1 MVQALALTRR
11 PSAEQEQTWNI
22 RVKRMAGRSP
32 PQRPTACR
40 DGTER
45 LAACLPRYRADPWS
59 GDTATVPAVLSSR
72 PIALRNTPRRSMPL
86 TIAYGWSLSAQRNA
100 RNDMTAEDPVEHLA
114 ATTRLASAYFP
125 RNAVTTS
132 EIPQTMTKIRPTP
145 T

>member
-1 MVQALALTRR
+1 MRISDWSSDVCSSDLFQVMVQALALTRR

-72 PIALRNTPRRSMPL
+72 P
-86 TIAYGWSLSAQRNA
+86 
-100 RNDMTAEDPVEHLA
+100 
-114 ATTRLASAYFP
+114 
-125 RNAVTTS
+125 
-132 EIPQTMTKIRPTP
+132 KIGRAHV
-145 T
+145 

>member
-1 MVQALALTRR
+1 
-11 PSAEQEQTWNI
+11 
-22 RVKRMAGRSP
+22 MAGRSP

-100 RNDMTAEDPVEHLA
+100 RTDMTAEDSVELLG
-114 ATTRLASAYFP
+114 ATTRLAS
-125 RNAVTTS
+125 RSEEHTS
-132 EIPQTMTKIRPTP
+132 ELQSLMRISYADFCLKK
-145 T
+145 

>member
-32 PQRPTACR
+32 PQTPTACR

-59 GDTATVPAVLSSR
+59 GDPATVPAVLSSR
-72 PIALRNTPRRSMPL
+72 PKPLRNTHRNSLPF
-86 TIAYGWSLSAQRNA
+86 TIAYGRYPSAQHNALTVRPDEDRVELPSHSNNA
-100 RNDMTAEDPVEHLA
+100 R
-114 ATTRLASAYFP
+114 
-125 RNAVTTS
+125 
-132 EIPQTMTKIRPTP
+132 
-145 T
+145 